1 MPKNKIYITDHAC
14 ESYIN
19 RYNPALASIPD
30 KEARLTK
37 TRNYIFMLFKNAE
50 PVSQNENGQMLLNRE
65 YNLKFIFRNRRIIT
79 LYPGSSKKERR
90 NNKRR
95 NEVVHKFLIITMP
108 DGSKWELSYTVLLV
122 NYMNHKGYVIRD
134 LNEVDKFSDM
144 PGSVEERIKL
154 IRSEFSWNQIRDIA
168 TCIQPPREV
177 DYESGWRNGSME
189 LVNA

>member
-50 PVSQNENGQMLLNRE
+50 PVSQNDNGQMLLNRE

-95 NEVVHKFLIITMP
+95 NKVVNKFLIITMP
-108 DGSKWELSYTVLLV
+108 DGSKWKLSYTVLLV

-134 LNEVDKFSDM
+134 LNEVDKFNYIPDSIED
-144 PGSVEERIKL
+144 RIKL

-168 TCIQPPREV
+168 TCIQPPREA